1 MGQPTAHRIQTRG
14 YPRQKVCV
22 FPGWEEGPPKLTWS
36 LLGAQF
42 LTTLLFFQT
51 TVLLALR
58 ALRKHNKP
66 QDFIQV
72 FWVSSYLQKG
82 LCLSPSA
89 LLSPCT
95 SSKSQNLLSF
105 LFPPFTLTWVARAR
119 ACPKRLQKSEENCV
133 MLLSDSL
140 LPWYSYLREIMLNEL
155 PEKFKGE
162 K

>member
-1 MGQPTAHRIQTRG
+1 MGQPTAHRIQTCG
-14 YPRQKVCV
+14 YLRQKVCV
-22 FPGWEEGPPKLTWS
+22 FLGWEEGPPKLMWS

-58 ALRKHNKP
+58 AFRKHNKP

-105 LFPPFTLTWVARAR
+105 LFPPFHLDLSRQGPSLPQEASKVKRKLCHVAIWFFTSMIF
-119 ACPKRLQKSEENCV
+119 L
-133 MLLSDSL
+133 
-140 LPWYSYLREIMLNEL
+140 
-155 PEKFKGE
+155 FKGNHVKWTSRE
-162 K
+162 V